1 MTLRTVAIVLAC
13 LTFALIVWGGHVN
26 STNSGMAFP
35 DWPTSNASPM
45 LTYAPSKWIMEND
58 KFWEHGHRLF
68 ASLVGVVTVTLCVM
82 AWRATPEADRPNT
95 VIMVFLGLVLV
106 TVASAIV
113 GLQSMPSG
121 FMEGFMI
128 ALAATMSWFLLKA
141 FRSRGQSQLLWFALA
156 AFATV
161 CLQGAFGGYT
171 VRNNLPV
178 WTSTMHGILAQAFLT
193 IVLAIVLI
201 TGKARTNEV
210 PSRTLSATIVTTW
223 LVLAIQ
229 FVLGALTR
237 HSGAWGA
244 SLHWPMW
251 SDGSFWP
258 PMSDFGSTPVLVH
271 FLHRTMAYVVMVMV
285 SIQLWAAWKTRM
297 RSMAVSSFVLTLVQ
311 IALGVHI
318 LLMLRQEVITT
329 LHVMVGVALLATSAY
344 AGLTMILRNRAST
357 VQGTVAGIHGGAA

>member
-178 WTSTMHGILAQAFLT
+178 WTSTMHGILAQAFFNDC
-193 IVLAIVLI
+193 
-201 TGKARTNEV
+201 TGNCIDYRE
-210 PSRTLSATIVTTW
+210 
-223 LVLAIQ
+223 
-229 FVLGALTR
+229 
-237 HSGAWGA
+237 
-244 SLHWPMW
+244 
-251 SDGSFWP
+251 
-258 PMSDFGSTPVLVH
+258 
-271 FLHRTMAYVVMVMV
+271 
-285 SIQLWAAWKTRM
+285 
-297 RSMAVSSFVLTLVQ
+297 SSYQ
-311 IALGVHI
+311 
-318 LLMLRQEVITT
+318 R
-329 LHVMVGVALLATSAY
+329 
-344 AGLTMILRNRAST
+344 
-357 VQGTVAGIHGGAA
+357 GTVPNAIGYNRNNLAGPCHSVCFGCSYPSQWCLGGKPSLADVV